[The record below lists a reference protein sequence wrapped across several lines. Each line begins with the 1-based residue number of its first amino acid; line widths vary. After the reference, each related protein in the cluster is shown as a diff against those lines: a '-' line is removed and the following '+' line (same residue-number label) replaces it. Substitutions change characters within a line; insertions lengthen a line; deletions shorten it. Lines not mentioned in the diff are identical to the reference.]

1 MTPIPQSGPCMKRI
15 GGEIVDAPY
24 CVIGLDPDRR
34 GGGVLYWAW
43 SVSDASHAADA
54 FRENGFHDV
63 KVRNALTDKTKQEVH
78 GIVTDLFGDEL

>member
-1 MTPIPQSGPCMKRI
+1 MRPIPQSGPCSRRVD
-15 GGEIVDAPY
+15 GEVVDAPY

-34 GGGVLYWAW
+34 GGGVLHWAW
-43 SVSDASHAADA
+43 DIDEASDAADA

-78 GIVTDLFGDEL
+78 GIVLGLFGDEV